1 MEHTKTRN
9 LSVAEYFLQ
18 LQKEYLTAEFRRKIY
33 FNPKDKA
40 YYQKVM
46 GFKKEKIESIAKRN
60 RLKSIFNDN
69 VTLSEIQRE
78 LFTLDG
84 KPKFEMTD
92 IDREN
97 YYATGNEFSYK
108 GEIWMLDQANDDGSL
123 TLYSLSRE
131 QYENATQDEV
141 CRIL

>member
-33 FNPKDKA
+33 FNLKDKA

-46 GFKKEKIESIAKRN
+46 GFKKEKIESIAKRK

-108 GEIWMLDQANDDGSL
+108 GEIWTLDQVNDDGSL

>member
-108 GEIWMLDQANDDGSL
+108 GEIWTLDQVNDDGSL

-131 QYENATQDEV
+131 QYENANQNEV

>member
-1 MEHTKTRN
+1 MEHKKTRN

-18 LQKEYLTAEFRRKIY
+18 LQKEYLVAEFRRKIY

-40 YYQKVM
+40 YYQRVM
-46 GFKKEKIESIAKRN
+46 GYKKEKIESIAKRN
-60 RLKSIFNDN
+60 RLKSVFNDN

-92 IDREN
+92 IDLEN

-108 GEIWMLDQANDDGSL
+108 GEIWTLDQVNDDGSL

>member
-97 YYATGNEFSYK
+97 YYATSNEFSYK
-108 GEIWMLDQANDDGSL
+108 GEIWTLDQVNDDGSL

>member
-108 GEIWMLDQANDDGSL
+108 GEIWTLDQVNDDGSL

-131 QYENATQDEV
+131 KYENATQDEV

>member
-92 IDREN
+92 IDRKN

-108 GEIWMLDQANDDGSL
+108 GEIWTLDQVNDDVSL

>member
-60 RLKSIFNDN
+60 RLNSIFNDN

-97 YYATGNEFSYK
+97 YYETGNEFSYK
-108 GEIWMLDQANDDGSL
+108 GEIWTLDQVNDDGSL

-131 QYENATQDEV
+131 QYENVTQDEV